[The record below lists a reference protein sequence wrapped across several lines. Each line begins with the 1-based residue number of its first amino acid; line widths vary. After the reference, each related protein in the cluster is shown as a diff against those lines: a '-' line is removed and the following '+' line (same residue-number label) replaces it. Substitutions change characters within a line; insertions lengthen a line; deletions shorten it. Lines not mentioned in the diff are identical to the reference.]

1 MPTSSGL
8 LSFPVLAIC
17 AGLIAAPLMPAYAQ
31 TSREAAAL
39 SLQIQRLETRLRQ
52 MTGQMEEMGYRMEQ
66 MEKRFK
72 RFSEDTEYRF
82 QELKAGKGKPRK
94 PRVKPRQQPRPY
106 TPGNSGRATPPPPP
120 EGLAL
125 DDVRSSTVRSLGSV
139 PGSALDLEL
148 NPGGSMLDEP
158 APVQMSARESYD
170 HAYGLILRR
179 DYEGAQKAF
188 SRFLEVHGTS
198 GLAGNAQ
205 YWLGESF
212 YARQQYRR
220 AADAFLAGYTKYS
233 RSSKAP
239 GSLLKLGMTLFR
251 LGQKNAGCASLGELS
266 RKFPKASKAIKT
278 RAARERRRAGC

>member
-1 MPTSSGL
+1 M
-8 LSFPVLAIC
+8 AIC
-17 AGLIAAPLMPAYAQ
+17 AGFVVLSGAPAYAQ
-31 TSREAAAL
+31 SSREAAAL
-39 SLQIQRLETRLRQ
+39 ALQIQRLEARLRQ

-82 QELKAGKGKPRK
+82 QELGTGKGKGRK
-94 PRVKPRQQPRPY
+94 IRVKPRQQPRPY
-106 TPGNSGRATPPPPP
+106 TPGNSGRGAQPPSSSPVLP
-120 EGLAL
+120 L
-125 DDVRSSTVRSLGSV
+125 DDARSSTVKSLGTV

-148 NPGGSMLDEP
+148 DTGGLMSDEP
-158 APVQMSARESYD
+158 APGQMSARESYD

-188 SRFLEVHGTS
+188 SRFLEVHGSS

-212 YARQQYRR
+212 YARRQYRR

-251 LGQKNAGCASLGELS
+251 LNQKNAGCASLGELS